1 MRLLLVEFFRGAL
14 RRNERSM
21 LFPFLQG
28 LARERGVETLWLCYG
43 GDVAHRD
50 GAEVGRT
57 LHALLPPADLRSLS
71 RRLRAFRPTH
81 VATSDPL
88 SPEARAL
95 LAALAPRAAT
105 RVMPVTG
112 ELDGLARCGWFLD
125 WLGLK
130 EPASAKRY
138 LVERAAPDYAAVL
151 ANPAARAATPQITVV
166 GGALCAYRVPLAGNP
181 HFAGVDLGPSGHR
194 GCSFCTCAT
203 MPPLSSPR
211 ALPLPL
217 VETQLRRVLET
228 AGRRGRDKGRYELFD
243 IRAFWA
249 FDELFALVLRLGLPP
264 SVFLFNPRLD
274 DVLRA
279 RRRIEKVL
287 PALAKAGHEVRLL
300 SMGVE
305 NFSERENTRFNKRI
319 TLGQVDEF
327 LALTKDWGRRFPG
340 VFRPFKDG
348 RDAVEL
354 GFILFT
360 PWTTLADLRVN
371 LEAAAARGFP
381 ECGYWLYSVLLIEE
395 KAPLH
400 LLAREDGGVLA
411 GEFPDKGQYYGL
423 FKNEGELRDV
433 RAWRFKDARVAE
445 LFASLVRY
453 SAAEREGASCAHFR
467 GDALF
472 AAAARLHRESH
483 AAPDG
488 KASPLAV
495 AFALLEL
502 LEAPGPRP
510 SGKAL
515 LREAVARAAERAA
528 AARAA
533 VRAPVSPLSP
543 RGRAVARVIEKVR
556 AARPAL
562 FSGMELGEVTETRK
576 VVRLALSSSGRAM
589 IVDLLDARSR
599 KPCILRSRRF
609 KAAYHAD
616 GAPPSERERRQLA
629 QLLRLLDAGV
639 AAGRRP

>member
-28 LARERGVETLWLCYG
+28 LARERGAGTLWLCYG

-57 LHALLPPADLRSLS
+57 LHASLPPEDLRSLS
-71 RRLRAFRPTH
+71 RRLESFRPTH
-81 VATSDPL
+81 VVTSDPL
-88 SPEARAL
+88 GPEARAL
-95 LAALAPRAAT
+95 LAARAPRAQ
-105 RVMPVTG
+105 RLVMPVAG
-112 ELDGLARCGWFLD
+112 ELDDLARCGWFLE
-125 WLGLK
+125 WLGLE
-130 EPASAKRY
+130 EPASARRY
-138 LVERAAPDYAAVL
+138 LVERAVPDYAAVL
-151 ANPAARAATPQITVV
+151 ANGAARSATPQITVV

-181 HFAGVDLGPSGHR
+181 HFAGVDLGASGHR

-228 AGRRGRDKGRYELFD
+228 AGRGGRDKGRYEFFD

-249 FDELFALVLRLGLPP
+249 FDELIALVLRLRLPP
-264 SVFLFNPRLD
+264 SIFLFNPRID
-274 DVLRA
+274 DVLRG
-279 RRRIEKVL
+279 RGRIEKVL

-319 TLGQVDEF
+319 TLAQVDEF
-327 LALTKDWGRRFPG
+327 LAMTKDWGRRFPG

-348 RDAVEL
+348 RAAAEL

-395 KAPLH
+395 KTPLF
-400 LLAREDGGVLA
+400 LLAREDGVLA

-423 FKNEGELRDV
+423 FKNEGELREV
-433 RAWRFKDARVAE
+433 RAWRFKDARVAG
-445 LFASLVRY
+445 LFAALVRF
-453 SAAEREGASCAHFR
+453 SAAEREGASCSHFR
-467 GDALF
+467 GDPLF
-472 AAAARLHRESH
+472 AAAARLHRETN
-483 AAPDG
+483 APPDG
-488 KASPLAV
+488 KASPLGV

-502 LEAPGPRP
+502 LEAPAPRP
-510 SGKAL
+510 SGEAL
-515 LREAVARAAERAA
+515 LREAVARAAA
-528 AARAA
+528 
-533 VRAPVSPLSP
+533 
-543 RGRAVARVIEKVR
+543 
-556 AARPAL
+556 
-562 FSGMELGEVTETRK
+562 
-576 VVRLALSSSGRAM
+576 
-589 IVDLLDARSR
+589 
-599 KPCILRSRRF
+599 
-609 KAAYHAD
+609 
-616 GAPPSERERRQLA
+616 
-629 QLLRLLDAGV
+629 
-639 AAGRRP
+639 